1 MFIHSHGNCY
11 VNTVITYQL
20 FFFIFIISRANRK
33 RHFSGPDLH
42 QQKKK
47 KYYCKYCPEWTKAF
61 DFVQPSGIGTDMAYC
76 KLCKFVQRIFP

>member
-1 MFIHSHGNCY
+1 MS
-11 VNTVITYQL
+11 Q
-20 FFFIFIISRANRK
+20 ANRK

-61 DFVQPSGIGTDMAYC
+61 DFVLPSGIGADMAYC
-76 KLCKFVQRIFP
+76 NLCKFSIALGGLYDIKKHASGAHHI